1 MMLIERIARDLPIVI
16 DNALTPELIIAPAPE
31 LISAAP
37 ATTGLLTIA
46 VFAVVGIMAVVT
58 LWQTMK
64 LYRPS
69 QLARIQ

>member
-16 DNALTPELIIAPAPE
+16 DNAPTPELIIAPAPE

-58 LWQTMK
+58 LWQTVK

>member
-16 DNALTPELIIAPAPE
+16 DNALTPELIIASAPE

-58 LWQTMK
+58 LWQTVK